1 MNRRGFD
8 SAMEKRLRDRKDNG
22 LIRSFGNPA
31 AGIDFAS
38 NDYLGLARNSEFH
51 NQVFEAVQVNKACLV
66 GSTGSRLLTGNSDYV
81 EWIEKKISRLH
92 LVEKATLFPSGYLA
106 NLCLLSCIPQRGET
120 VLIDEYIH
128 RSIHDGCGLNQAQ
141 KWKFKHNDVDD
152 LEQLLLRVN
161 GTCYVVIESLYS
173 MDGTFAPLREMAA
186 LCEKYNALLLVD
198 EAHAFG
204 VFGWGFVAHFQLQTQ
219 VFATIITY
227 GKAMGCHGA
236 AVLGSELLQQ
246 LIINFGSPFIY
257 STSAS
262 LVQWIAIE
270 KGYDFLEKHRDLP
283 ILLEDNLRF
292 YKEQQSQVVT
302 ELLSPIQSVVIPGN
316 QAVKEKA
323 QQLVSHG
330 FTVYPIV
337 SPTVTVGQERL
348 RICLHSFN
356 SKDEIAQ
363 LIHHLSK

>member
-1 MNRRGFD
+1 MKAFD
-8 SAMEKRLRDRKDNG
+8 DSINKRLNARRDNG
-22 LIRSFGNPA
+22 LFRSLGKPVQQ
-31 AGIDFAS
+31 IDFAS
-38 NDYLGLARNSEFH
+38 NDYLGLARNSAYHEM
-51 NQVFEAVQVNKACLV
+51 VFEAVQANKASLV
-66 GSTGSRLLTGNSDYV
+66 GSTGSRLLTGNSVYV

-92 LVEKATLFPSGYLA
+92 QVEKASLFSSGYLA

-120 VLIDEYIH
+120 VLIDEHIH
-128 RSIHDGCGLNQAQ
+128 RSVHDGCRLNQAL
-141 KWKFKHNDVDD
+141 KWKFKHNDLHD
-152 LEQLLLRVN
+152 LEQLLMRAKGN
-161 GTCYVVIESLYS
+161 CYVVIESLYS
-173 MDGTFAPLREMAA
+173 MDGSFAPLKEMVA
-186 LCEKYNALLLVD
+186 LCEKHKALLVVD

-204 VFGWGFVAHFQLQTQ
+204 VYGWGLVAHYQLQAK
-219 VFATIITY
+219 VFATVVTY

-236 AVLGSELLQQ
+236 AVLGSDLLQQ

-262 LVQWIAIE
+262 MVQWIAID
-270 KGYDFLEKHRDLP
+270 KGYDFLDKHRDLP

-316 QAVKEKA
+316 RAVKEKA

-337 SPTVTVGQERL
+337 SPTVAIGQERL
-348 RICLHSFN
+348 RICIHSFN

-363 LIHHLSK
+363 LIHHLNK